1 MPSQI
6 TNYQCPACT
15 GPLHFDGAS
24 GMLICDYCGSSYSV
38 QEIEKLYRE
47 KLEQAEQASV
57 QQAAQQVAQQAA
69 QQAAAQ
75 AAAEAG
81 YESDDAWE
89 SEQAQAGMKAYN
101 CPSCGAEL
109 ICDATTAATSCPYC
123 GNPTVVPGQFH
134 GMLKPDAILPF
145 KLDKEAA
152 KRALREFYKGKKLLP
167 RAFTQENHIEEIKG
181 VYVPF
186 WLFDG
191 QGDADLRFTATRV
204 SSHRSGNYQVT
215 VTDHFDVR
223 RAGTVDFSRIP
234 VDSSSK
240 MPDAHMDAIEPFNY
254 AELKPF
260 STAYM
265 PGFLAERYDVDKEEC
280 AERARR
286 RAVNTTE
293 QIIGDTVRGYSST
306 TPVGRNVM
314 LRQGAVRYVMLP
326 VWLLSTRWNGKSF
339 LFAMNGQTGKLI
351 GDLPVSMGR
360 FWGWFGAIAAPLA
373 AILLGLLFLM

>member
-15 GPLHFDGAS
+15 GPLRYDGAS
-24 GMLICDYCGSSYSV
+24 GKLCCDFCGSSFSV
-38 QEIEKLYRE
+38 KEIEALYQDKLD
-47 KLEQAEQASV
+47 QAAQASV
-57 QQAAQQVAQQAA
+57 QQQAKEEAAA
-69 QQAAAQ
+69 QAAAQ
-75 AAAEAG
+75 AAAEYSEEA
-81 YESDDAWE
+81 AWAD
-89 SEQAQAGMKAYN
+89 EQAQAGMKAYI

-134 GMLKPDAILPF
+134 GMLKPDYILPF

-152 KRALREFYKGKKLLP
+152 KLALRNFYKGKRLLP
-167 RAFTQENHIEEIKG
+167 KAFTEENHIEEIKG

-191 QGDADLRFTATRV
+191 QGDADLRFNATKVR
-204 SSHRSGNYQVT
+204 SYRSGDYQVT

-234 VDSSSK
+234 ADSSRK
-240 MPDAHMDAIEPFNY
+240 MPDAHMDAIEPFDY
-254 AELKPF
+254 SELKPF

-265 PGFLAERYDVDKEEC
+265 PGFLAERYDVDVEEC
-280 AERARR
+280 EKRARL
-286 RAVNTTE
+286 RAANTTE
-293 QIIGDTVRGYSST
+293 QIVASTVKGYSSA
-306 TPVGRNVM
+306 TPIGKNVLM
-314 LRQGAVRYVMLP
+314 RRSAVKYVMLP

-360 FWGWFGAIAAPLA
+360 YWGWFAAIAGPLA
-373 AILLGLLFLM
+373 AFLAGLLFLM